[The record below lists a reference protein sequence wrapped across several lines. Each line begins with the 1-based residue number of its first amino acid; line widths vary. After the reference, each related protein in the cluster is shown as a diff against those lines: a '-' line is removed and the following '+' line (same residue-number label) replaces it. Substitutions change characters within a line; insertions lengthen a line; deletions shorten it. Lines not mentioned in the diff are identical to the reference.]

1 MQKGYK
7 IRLEISRGSAKFV
20 RLDYS
25 ARGTLYRSAAVVVK
39 GESVKEALSNT
50 KVLDELA
57 QKAGAA

>member
-1 MQKGYK
+1 
-7 IRLEISRGSAKFV
+7 
-20 RLDYS
+20 
-25 ARGTLYRSAAVVVK
+25 LYRSAAVVVK